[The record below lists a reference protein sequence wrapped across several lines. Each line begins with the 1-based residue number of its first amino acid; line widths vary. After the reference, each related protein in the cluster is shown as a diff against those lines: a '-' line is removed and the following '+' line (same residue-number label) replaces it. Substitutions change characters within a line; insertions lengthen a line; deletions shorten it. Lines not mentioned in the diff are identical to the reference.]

1 MNKMVKGSVAGAAG
15 VALLMGSFGTFA
27 LWQDEVGVEGSS
39 ITSGKLDIT
48 PGVTQW
54 ADESEKAAR
63 NWSTTNALVVPG
75 DTITRTQTFVVE
87 ATGANMMGEL
97 AFDAGDVV
105 EGDFGDDIEVTVDVQ
120 APGLTEEAADARW
133 SFDAPLGSPVT
144 VTTKVTYKFEHSATA
159 EATQSATATMEDST
173 FTLTQARP

>member
-27 LWQDEVGVEGSS
+27 LWQDQAGVEGSS
-39 ITSGKLDIT
+39 ITSGTLDIT

-54 ADESEKAAR
+54 ADESTEAPQK
-63 NWSTTNALVVPG
+63 WTPTNALVVPG

-97 AFDAGDVV
+97 TFGAGDVV
-105 EGDFGDDIEVTVDVQ
+105 EGEFGDDISVTVDVQ
-120 APGLTEEAADARW
+120 APTLTEEEADARW
-133 SFDAPLGSPVT
+133 SFDAPLESPVT
-144 VTTKVTYKFEHSATA
+144 VTTKVTYEFKHSATA
-159 EATQSATATMEDST
+159 EATESAIATMQDST
-173 FTLTQARP
+173 FTLTQVR